1 MAKRELFSLVAA
13 SLLAAT
19 LVGCGSSCRPGT
31 DCTPTPDTNGTIDT
45 NTTLGSTDITATAPA
60 YVLEASLLKGS
71 EPFNTSNGGV
81 YTWDNT
87 TLEDFT
93 SSKGAVDTNENG
105 MADAQDPI
113 APNMKAKA
121 GYKNINPFTTLEA
134 YGMTLNAINAK
145 YGTTLTSTDFD
156 LSNEDIAL
164 YKAAAKAS
172 LEIAYAQ
179 SNGGTIPV
187 YASTECQSIKGCL
200 SNHEQITPCRPTDVI
215 VCNSDSNTTEGS
227 EENLINF
234 PADLQAAFTAIDAAE
249 TSRAVNTA
257 MTPKLGEYN
266 GFFTATNTDT
276 NESNQ
281 STPVRP

>member
-1 MAKRELFSLVAA
+1 MAKKELFSLVAA

-19 LVGCGSSCRPGT
+19 LAGCGSSCRPGT

-60 YVLEASLLKGS
+60 FVLESNLLKGS
-71 EPFNTSNGGV
+71 EPFHTANGGI
-81 YTWDNT
+81 YTWNT
-87 TLEDFT
+87 TTLADFT

-134 YGMTLNAINAK
+134 YGMSLDAINAK
-145 YGTTLTSTDFD
+145 YGTTLTSTDLD
-156 LSNEDIAL
+156 VSKEDITL

-179 SNGGTIPV
+179 SNGGTLPV
-187 YASTECQSIKGCL
+187 YTSTECQSIKGCL

-215 VCNSDSNTTEGS
+215 ICNSDTNTTQS
-227 EENLINF
+227 TEENLINF
-234 PADLQAAFTAIDAAE
+234 PTDLQAAFTAIDAAE
-249 TSRAVNTA
+249 TSTAVNEVIA
-257 MTPKLGEYN
+257 PKLGEYN
-266 GFFTATNTDT
+266 GFYTMTTTDN

-281 STPVRP
+281 STPMRP

>member
-1 MAKRELFSLVAA
+1 MAQKELLSLVAA
-13 SLLAAT
+13 SLIAAT
-19 LVGCGSSCRPGT
+19 LAGCGSDCRPGT
-31 DCTPTPDTNGTIDT
+31 DCTKPSDTNGTIDT

-60 YVLEASLLKGS
+60 LVLKAALLKGT
-71 EPFNTSNGGV
+71 EAFATANGGV

-87 TLEDFT
+87 TLADF
-93 SSKGAVDTNENG
+93 SSTRGAVDTNENG
-105 MADAQDPI
+105 IADAQDPL

-134 YGMTLNAINAK
+134 YGMTLDAMNSK

-156 LSNEDIAL
+156 LTQEDLPL

-179 SNGGTIPV
+179 SQGGTIPV
-187 YASTECQSIKGCL
+187 YPNTQCQAIKGCL

-215 VCNSDSNTTEGS
+215 ICNGDTNTSDTGDDNI
-227 EENLINF
+227 INY
-234 PADLQAAFTAIDAAE
+234 PAELQTAFSAIDAAE
-249 TSRAVNTA
+249 TPRVVNSV
-257 MTPKLGEYN
+257 MTPVLGGYN
-266 GFFTATNTDT
+266 GFFTTSSDA

-281 STPVRP
+281 STPTRP